1 MSRTG
6 WTRLAALG
14 VATMVAALCAFG
26 PTAMDVLPVLA
37 AGAARNWKL
46 CGLAIGLGAGA
57 LAYAPV
63 APGAAVLALA
73 LSQVISQ
80 FC

>member
-1 MSRTG
+1 MSRAG
-6 WTRLAALG
+6 WIRLAALG
-14 VATMVAALCAFG
+14 ATTLLAVVCVFGAAA
-26 PTAMDVLPVLA
+26 TDVLPVLA
-37 AGAARNWKL
+37 AGAARNWKV

-57 LAYAPV
+57 LMYAPV